1 MQSGNDRVTIGLRFA
16 ALAALVSLVGCG
28 ERGGPSTARAAE
40 ENAAEDAQDP
50 PENGN
55 MEFPYQHRIPA
66 PELEGGRGWLN
77 TAGPLELKGLRGKF
91 VVLDFWTYCCI
102 NCMHILP
109 ELKKLERAYPNQ
121 LVVIGVH
128 SAKFENE
135 EDSKN
140 IAEAIQRYDIEHPVV
155 NDSRHAIWQRFGVN
169 SWPTVYLIDPEGN
182 LVWGRS
188 GEVEFKTLDAA
199 VRTGLPY
206 YRRKGVLDETR
217 LRFDLEAEKAQQTP
231 LRYPGKLLADE
242 AGDRLFIA
250 DSNHH
255 RIVIARL
262 DGTLLEI
269 IGAGALGADDGGYDK
284 ATFNHPQGMAL
295 RGDSLYVADTE
306 NHLLRKVDLA
316 KKQVTTIA
324 GTGRQRRSFVWP
336 GMAEDDVTP
345 EGLPRNP
352 PERFVGKPRETA
364 INSPWDLCLHGDDL
378 YIAMAGPHQIW
389 RMSLDESEIGPYAG
403 NGREDIVDGP
413 LLSPGPYAEGYA
425 SFAQPSGLASDG
437 QQLFVAD
444 SEGSSIRAVP
454 LDGEGD
460 VHTII
465 GTARLRQGRLFTFG
479 DVDGRGSRVRLQ
491 HPLGVAYADGR
502 IYVADSYNHKVKVI
516 DPDDQSCK
524 AIAGTGKPGD
534 ADEPAQFDEPAGL
547 SIAGGKLY
555 VADTNNHRIRVVELA
570 DPERVKTLA
579 IEGLGPPAAVDE
591 QTRADPPE
599 GHAIKVPPTELK
611 PKDGAISLA
620 VELTLPDGYKI
631 NPRAPMSYRVEAVEA
646 KGPLRRAA
654 LGKSTRLKK
663 PAARFEVPL
672 PVDGTSGKDTVNL
685 TLTYY
690 YCQEG
695 AEGLCKVG
703 SAVWSVPITLSSKAT
718 AASVPLTIEVA
729 E

>member
-1 MQSGNDRVTIGLRFA
+1 MQTCNDRVRMGLRFA
-16 ALAALVSLVGCG
+16 VLAALVSLVGCG
-28 ERGGPSTARAAE
+28 ERGSPAAVQAAE
-40 ENAAEDAQDP
+40 EAPRDAQDP
-50 PENGN
+50 TEK

-77 TAGPLELKGLRGKF
+77 TAGPLELKALRGKF

-109 ELKKLERAYPNQ
+109 ELKKLEQAYPNQ

-182 LVWGRS
+182 LVWSRN

-199 VRTGLPY
+199 VRAGLPY
-206 YRRKGVLDETR
+206 YRRKGVLDETP
-217 LRFDLEAEKAQQTP
+217 LRFDLEADKAQQTP

-242 AGDRLFIA
+242 TGDRLFIA

-255 RIVIARL
+255 RIVSARL
-262 DGTLLEI
+262 DGTLIEV
-269 IGAGALGADDGGYDK
+269 IGAGRLGADDGGYDK
-284 ATFNHPQGMAL
+284 ASFNHPQGMAL
-295 RGDSLYVADTE
+295 RGDALYVADTE
-306 NHLLRKVDLA
+306 NHLLRRIDLN

-324 GTGRQRRSFVWP
+324 GTGRQRRSFAWP
-336 GMAEDDVTP
+336 GMNPDDITP

-352 PERFVGKPRETA
+352 PDRFVGKPRETA
-364 INSPWDLCLHGDDL
+364 INSPWDLCLHGKDL

-454 LDGEGD
+454 LDGEGE
-460 VHTII
+460 VKTIV
-465 GTARLRQGRLFTFG
+465 GTARLRQARLFTFG

-491 HPLGVAYADGR
+491 HPLGVAYAEGR
-502 IYVADSYNHKVKVI
+502 IYVADTYNHKLKVI
-516 DPDDQSCK
+516 DLEEKSCQTL
-524 AIAGTGKPGD
+524 AGTGKPGD
-534 ADEPAQFDEPAGL
+534 AKEPAQFDEPAGL

-555 VADTNNHRIRVVELA
+555 VADTNNHRIRVVDLKK
-570 DPERVKTLA
+570 PEHVDTLT
-579 IEGLGPPAAVDE
+579 IEGLE
-591 QTRADPPE
+591 PPE
-599 GHAIKVPPTELK
+599 ATDEPSPASSTEGQAIKVPPVELK
-611 PKDGAISLA
+611 PEDGQVRLAI
-620 VELTLPDGYKI
+620 ELTLPKGYKI
-631 NPRAPMSYRVEAVEA
+631 NPRAPMSYRADA
-646 KGPLRRAA
+646 IDPKGPLRRSA

-672 PVDGTSGKDTVNL
+672 PVDGASGNDTVKL

-690 YCQEG
+690 YCQER

-703 SAVWSVPITLSSKAT
+703 TAVWSVPIALSSKAS
-718 AASVPLTIEVA
+718 AASAPLTLDVA